1 MINLDII
8 MDNKMEVLMI
18 NSSIRII
25 MHSSTISIIKD
36 TTSSTQDRPNS
47 LLLKE
52 SSPSQKWHLQTV
64 CNQTWPRLISSN
76 KQLQQVNNTTMITLN
91 TMLIPLTIN
100 ITTANNSPE
109 LKHPLTLLTIS
120 ITMVPTLSNSRSHH
134 SKKDLVK
141 APSSINQKS
150 PLMMGQ
156 VLRLQSLTNE
166 INDCEVG
173 IRVKRMRMEKIGTA
187 RGQDVDHLGTQA
199 KRSSSI

>member
-1 MINLDII
+1 
-8 MDNKMEVLMI
+8 
-18 NSSIRII
+18 
-25 MHSSTISIIKD
+25 
-36 TTSSTQDRPNS
+36 
-47 LLLKE
+47 
-52 SSPSQKWHLQTV
+52 
-64 CNQTWPRLISSN
+64 
-76 KQLQQVNNTTMITLN
+76 MITLN

-109 LKHPLTLLTIS
+109 LKHLLTLLIIS

-134 SKKDLVK
+134 SKKGLVK

-187 RGQDVDHLGTQA
+187 RGQEVDHLGTQA